1 MKKLLIGAAVAALA
15 AFGASEQVMPASGV
29 ENTLWTGLGSP
40 FSGDAKYFGFVD
52 TLQARVDV
60 GKFTVEG
67 MLNWGALSYWDYE
80 DDGFD
85 KLVFKNTET
94 NALNRHY
101 YDEYKNTVNYFT
113 MNLRLFEL
121 PNYSLE
127 KGNRFIPIPFLLS

>member
-1 MKKLLIGAAVAALA
+1 MKKLLIGAAFTALA
-15 AFGASEQVMPASGV
+15 AFAVSAQVMPASGV

-101 YDEYKNTVNYFT
+101 YDEYKNMKTV
-113 MNLRLFEL
+113 EIA
-121 PNYSLE
+121 SLV
-127 KGNRFIPIPFLLS
+127 KLY